1 MAPGD
6 TPSNAPDTR
15 VEAVPAQL
23 AAPET
28 TDAAAETVRKKAEE
42 QRLAVQKR
50 ETVGKESEVGA
61 TERAAGSPTEAD
73 NQAAEAIVTALD
85 GARVAFGAKLDAF
98 EATVDSNNFLVK
110 GTVQNEIKRA
120 RQELAALVGTER
132 GKGSIGKTLKEA
144 IQARDAGDF
153 QKTRQLLS
161 AAQKA
166 IMGKMDMI
174 IAKKSEIGPLSQ
186 ESKVAYTALADEASR
201 LMPGIQT
208 AFNQRETS
216 LKAIEVAG
224 TAPAVAK
231 ATGTTPPALPV
242 VNQTEQPPQQT
253 TTVSTGPTTGP
264 ATGPATTT
272 GLPDALALPQ
282 KAQELIAQFPS
293 SDPFLPMYSSL
304 TQAIN
309 GFKPGFNWFWRS
321 TEAIQQKAAK
331 QALLTQCESLK
342 SFLEKQWSEVQ
353 TKTKKGDLVA
363 AKGTLKSMADAF
375 AKFHDDA
382 VSQFSA
388 VPDITPVT
396 TALQKSKEDANAEG
410 LRWFQSLSTIQ
421 SEIDTAKAQA
431 AAAQQKPPEAPVAPV
446 AKPEETT
453 SKPEEEVKLTPA
465 EEKAQKIESMTEQIT
480 QIKATALEAYSK
492 NPPDM
497 PALIMVG
504 FQALTL
510 LLSAFGEGGDL
521 LAFGEAMAKALGGEK
536 KLTITSPNQLLTLVL
551 SDKEGKTDETT
562 EDAIDTFRR
571 LPMKELYAFYKD
583 PTGDH
588 PDMDPD
594 ILKKLQAFRAGHL
607 EEFQTLMGDL
617 FNKYGGEACT
627 KDPDQKE
634 KTVMDFIRDKMT
646 KWGASLPK
654 ELLAKARGTDKKE

>member
-1 MAPGD
+1 MAGD

-153 QKTRQLLS
+153 RKTRQLLA

-231 ATGTTPPALPV
+231 ITPPSEAPAVTVSGTVAPTVTAPLPTVQEGTTA
-242 VNQTEQPPQQT
+242 
-253 TTVSTGPTTGP
+253 TVSVAPT
-264 ATGPATTT
+264 
-272 GLPDALALPQ
+272 ALPQ
-282 KAQELIAQFPS
+282 KAQEIMAQFPTQN
-293 SDPFLPMYSSL
+293 PFSTAL
-304 TQAIN
+304 TSIRQAID
-309 GFKPGFNWFWRS
+309 GLDVGTNWFWMS
-321 TEAIQQKAAK
+321 SPHAQKKAVKQGLLQGFTELQAAVG
-331 QALLTQCESLK
+331 QSWT
-342 SFLEKQWSEVQ
+342 EVQ
-353 TKTKKGDLVA
+353 TALKTQDFRTAALKLDAVPKAFNDFSEKMTTGLGATPDPQFLGVA
-363 AKGTLKSMADAF
+363 TAIQKER
-375 AKFHDDA
+375 DA
-382 VSQFSA
+382 VSANVPQLQQKLGQAYTEVQTESA
-388 VPDITPVT
+388 RKAATITPPVAPAET
-396 TALQKSKEDANAEG
+396 TTPVAQTPEEKKEEKIAAMAKSITD
-410 LRWFQSLSTIQ
+410 I
-421 SEIDTAKAQA
+421 QA
-431 AAAQQKPPEAPVAPV
+431 AA
-446 AKPEETT
+446 
-453 SKPEEEVKLTPA
+453 LD
-465 EEKAQKIESMTEQIT
+465 
-480 QIKATALEAYSK
+480 AYSK
-492 NPPDM
+492 KPPDM
-497 PALIMVG
+497 GAMVMVA
-504 FQALTL
+504 FQALAL
-510 LLSAFGEGGDL
+510 LMSALGKNGDIL
-521 LAFGEAMAKALGGEK
+521 EFGEAMGRALK
-536 KLTITSPNQLLTLVL
+536 N
-551 SDKEGKTDETT
+551 KEGGAESISKPSELLSRLLPKEMAEEMTN
-562 EDAIDTFRR
+562 IFRS
-571 LPMKELYAFYKD
+571 LKMGDLYAFYKD
-583 PTGDH
+583 PKVKPEGMGQDTFDKLKAFQADH
-588 PDMDPD
+588 KEEFEKLLKDLFENQGGKACAEDPD
-594 ILKKLQAFRAGHL
+594 KKG
-607 EEFQTLMGDL
+607 
-617 FNKYGGEACT
+617 KS
-627 KDPDQKE
+627 
-634 KTVMDFIRDKMT
+634 VMSFMQDKLT
-646 KWGASLPK
+646 TWVASLPA
-654 ELLAKARGTDKKE
+654 ELVQTATGDDEGTETAGS